1 MNFAQ
6 EVVSRL
12 GTEPKPKPLDLMDV
26 GVVFVVVLAFAA
38 YVALEWLLGQAI
50 RRGLRRTMRRLREEY
65 WKANRK

>member
-12 GTEPKPKPLDLMDV
+12 GTEPEPLDVMDV
-26 GVVFVVVLAFAA
+26 GVLVLVVIAFVG
-38 YVALEWLLGQAI
+38 YVTVEWLLGEAI

-65 WKANRK
+65 WKANRE

>member
-6 EVVSRL
+6 EVVSRP
-12 GTEPKPKPLDLMDV
+12 GTEPEPLDIMDV
-26 GVVFVVVLAFAA
+26 GVFFVVVIALAA
-38 YVALEWLLGQAI
+38 YAALEWLLGEAI